1 MKAIIKAIIGGSV
14 IIGVGLIILVIAL
27 ALNDWKF
34 MPEFEMKHYVAGG
47 EITELKI
54 DNSVGNIKTEF
65 YDGEEIT
72 VDYPVSNRYS
82 GSVEEKEG
90 LLTVNGLN
98 KKHWY
103 NFTFLPIV
111 LPETLVKIPRNKVL
125 KLTVTVNAG
134 KVELGE
140 GEFEK
145 AQITVNAGSLTA
157 HGVVCAELK
166 CNVNAGA
173 IYVKSLESASL
184 DCKVNAGAF
193 NAERIACPQIRVNV
207 SAGSANFKVAGN
219 REDYTILV
227 DKSAGSCNVSGQTGA
242 DPDKKLDVG
251 VSAGSVSVSFI

>member
-34 MPEFEMKHYVAGG
+34 MPEFEMKQYVAEG

-111 LPETLVKIPRNKVL
+111 LPETLVKIPRNTVL

-134 KVELGE
+134 KVEIGE

-166 CNVNAGA
+166 CNVNAEIGRA
-173 IYVKSLESASL
+173 HV
-184 DCKVNAGAF
+184 
-193 NAERIACPQIRVNV
+193 
-207 SAGSANFKVAGN
+207 
-219 REDYTILV
+219 
-227 DKSAGSCNVSGQTGA
+227 
-242 DPDKKLDVG
+242 
-251 VSAGSVSVSFI
+251 